1 MVRCEPQ
8 NLLEVGEGL
17 VHVVLVVEAEAAN
30 VDGVDVGAVLPQKV
44 VGNLLGL
51 AVAAEVGQTL
61 GPEKLQTS

>member
-17 VHVVLVVEAEAAN
+17 VDVVLVVEAEAAN

-51 AVAAEVGQTL
+51 AVAAKVG
-61 GPEKLQTS
+61 

>member
-17 VHVVLVVEAEAAN
+17 VDVVLVVEAEAAN
-30 VDGVDVGAVLPQKV
+30 VDGVDVGAVLPEKV

-61 GPEKLQTS
+61 GPEKLETS

>member
-30 VDGVDVGAVLPQKV
+30 VDGVDVGAVLPEKV

>member
-61 GPEKLQTS
+61 GSEKLQTS

>member
-30 VDGVDVGAVLPQKV
+30 VDGVDVGAVLPEKV

-61 GPEKLQTS
+61 GPEKLQAS